1 MKKKILRFT
10 ALLVVVFSVQQAY
23 AWGAWAHKFITYT
36 ADKHLDSDVRAKV
49 ESYLGSPM
57 MDHATWM
64 DDIRRPIR
72 RKNHPDHA
80 KAQAWRPSLRWH
92 HMVVDEKFRV
102 SDKRSSIGSGDML
115 PNLEKCIENLRNYR
129 NMTDSAM
136 AVNIKYVIH
145 MIEDMHCPSHIYY
158 TEFPDCFEPTTPNGR
173 KRDQMRITYEGKR
186 TSYHAV
192 WDGESLLVLY
202 PEFGDDFELFRKKLD
217 KYSPKQRA
225 KICRGT
231 LNNWASDAGK
241 RCRPIY
247 DKIEP
252 GDSIDRNFLVGYRK
266 ISEGQAMRAA
276 YRLAHILN
284 ETLK

>member
-1 MKKKILRFT
+1 MKRT
-10 ALLVVVFSVQQAY
+10 VVLLVVALSLATANEAM
-23 AWGAWAHKFITYT
+23 AWGRWAHNFITYT
-36 ADKHLDSDVRAKV
+36 ADKHLDPEVKAKI
-49 ESYLGSPM
+49 EKYLGSPM
-57 MDHATWM
+57 MEHSCWM
-64 DDIRRPIR
+64 DEIRRPIR

-102 SDKRSSIGSGDML
+102 SDKRSAIGSGDML
-115 PNLEKCIENLRNYR
+115 PNLEKCIENLRNHR
-129 NMTDSAM
+129 TMTDSAM
-136 AVNIKYVIH
+136 VVNLKYVIH

-158 TEFPDCFEPTTPNGR
+158 TEFEDCFEPVAPNDR
-173 KRDQMRITYEGKR
+173 KRDQMRIVYEGKK

-202 PEFGDDFELFRKKLD
+202 PECGEDYEKFRQKLD
-217 KYSPKQRA
+217 KYSAKQRA

-231 LNNWASDAGK
+231 LNDWASDAGK

-247 DKIEP
+247 DKIQP
-252 GDSIDRNFLVGYRK
+252 GDHIDKKFLIGYRK
-266 ISEGQAMRAA
+266 ISEGQAMRAS

-284 ETLK
+284 ECFK

>member
-1 MKKKILRFT
+1 MKKILVLIVFLG
-10 ALLVVVFSVQQAY
+10 ALLSAEKAA
-23 AWGAWAHKFITYT
+23 AWGIWAHRFITYT
-36 ADKHLDSDVRAKV
+36 ADKHLDADVRAKV
-49 ESYLGSPM
+49 EGYLGSPM
-57 MDHATWM
+57 VEHCTWM
-64 DDIRRPIR
+64 DEIRRPIR

-80 KAQAWRPSLRWH
+80 RAQAWRPSLRWH

-115 PNLEKCIENLRNYR
+115 PNLAKCIENLRNHR

-136 AVNIKYVIH
+136 VVNLKYVIH

-158 TEFPDCFEPTTPNGR
+158 TEFADCFEPTTPNGK
-173 KRDQMRITYEGKR
+173 KRDQMRIIYEGKR
-186 TSYHAV
+186 TAYHAV
-192 WDGESLLVLY
+192 WDGESILVLY
-202 PEFGDDFELFRKKLD
+202 PELGEDYELFRQKLD
-217 KYSPKQRA
+217 RYSAKKQA
-225 KICRGT
+225 KICGGY
-231 LNNWASDAGK
+231 LNDWASDAGR

-252 GDSIDRNFLVGYRK
+252 GDSIDKEFIIGYRK

-276 YRLAHILN
+276 YRLAYILN

>member
-1 MKKKILRFT
+1 MKRIVIFAVIAMSFISAHR
-10 ALLVVVFSVQQAY
+10 AM
-23 AWGAWAHKFITYT
+23 AWGRWAHNFITYT
-36 ADKHLDSDVRAKV
+36 ADKHLDAEVKAKV
-49 ESYLGSPM
+49 EKYLGSPM
-57 MDHATWM
+57 MEHSCWM
-64 DDIRRPIR
+64 DEIRRPIR

-115 PNLEKCIENLRNYR
+115 PNLEKCIDNLRNYR

-158 TEFPDCFEPTTPNGR
+158 TEFPDCFESTTPKGR
-173 KRDQMRITYEGKR
+173 KRDQMRIVYEGKK

-202 PEFGDDFELFRKKLD
+202 PQFGEDYEKFRTKLD
-217 KYSPKQRA
+217 KYSAKQRA
-225 KICRGT
+225 KICGGT
-231 LNNWASDAGK
+231 LNDWASDAGK

-247 DKIEP
+247 NRVEP
-252 GDSIDRNFLVGYRK
+252 GDHIDKKFLVGYRK

-284 ETLK
+284 EILK